1 MKLERII
8 TIVLGIGLA
17 TSLFT
22 GCSDSGRNISGKTTI
37 ELVNY
42 KREAVS
48 IFEEFA
54 EEFNKENPDLNLVI
68 DSPNDAVTI
77 IKTRLIRNDNPD
89 IIAIGGDNTF
99 SNLVDADVLADIS
112 DYEGIKEIKDRYLAI
127 DKELELVPKEGVYA
141 VPYAANAS
149 GILYNAEMFKKHGW
163 NVPKTWTELIEL
175 CKEIQS
181 EGISPYIQM

>member
-8 TIVLGIGLA
+8 TIVLGLGLV

-89 IIAIGGDNTF
+89 IIAIGG
-99 SNLVDADVLADIS
+99 
-112 DYEGIKEIKDRYLAI
+112 EIGRAH
-127 DKELELVPKEGVYA
+127 V
-141 VPYAANAS
+141 
-149 GILYNAEMFKKHGW
+149 
-163 NVPKTWTELIEL
+163 
-175 CKEIQS
+175 
-181 EGISPYIQM
+181 